1 MAKRKKIDNTIWTGL
16 LTILAL
22 LYVYPVVMIFFN
34 SLKQE
39 TAIKM
44 CIRDR
49 SCLVRYIQK
58 HKLKALP
65 AGT

>member
-39 TAIKM
+39 TAITT
-44 CIRDR
+44 D
-49 SCLVRYIQK
+49 SASAVIQS
-58 HKLKALP
+58 ARGLP
-65 AGT
+65 

>member
-34 SLKQE
+34 SLK
-39 TAIKM
+39 
-44 CIRDR
+44 
-49 SCLVRYIQK
+49 
-58 HKLKALP
+58 
-65 AGT
+65 